1 MKTSEDLILEV
12 IEDVISEEMKC
23 HLSENYNRVDE
34 CKAEFNSLNSFSPL
48 RNKKWELQKHSNRP
62 LTNQYV
68 EDNIKK
74 FIEMKH
80 NLEHE
85 KISKKFFDFESRF
98 TLEKMMNHTNQIIRL
113 LEECQKCTD
122 GM

>member
-1 MKTSEDLILEV
+1 MKTSEDLMMEV
-12 IEDVISEEMKC
+12 IEDAISKEMKYRPPVNFIQVGDYKS
-23 HLSENYNRVDE
+23 LL
-34 CKAEFNSLNSFSPL
+34 NSLNSCPPL
-48 RNKKWELQKHSNRP
+48 DNKKWELQRSSNRP
-62 LTNQYV
+62 LNNQYI
-68 EDNIKK
+68 EDNMKQCMKI
-74 FIEMKH
+74 KH

-85 KISKKFFDFESRF
+85 KTSKKFFDFESRF